1 MLIEPVIQRVAPSG
15 PNAAMLTSFRP
26 DLWSSRVAARSS
38 MEKSPFFRAWDAR
51 AFGKYLEFGLRELP
65 TALYPGSKSTTAVSP
80 SAVTLTTTKHQ
91 EAWSYVRSNFA
102 PLSMDSADSKER
114 LMNPELDPLAEGA
127 QIFTRP
133 ESMLTLLSLPQLRP
147 SVLWVY
153 GARSPINVA
162 PRQHEK
168 MNSTGTGVG
177 GSGGAKLGR
186 VEQVILEGAAHLIP
200 FEQVNECAETIAGW
214 LEKELQRYGEDKLFY
229 QTHKRGKSER
239 DMLVL
244 SKQWMKAVRQN
255 SDVKR
260 PVKEKL

>member
-1 MLIEPVIQRVAPSG
+1 
-15 PNAAMLTSFRP
+15 
-26 DLWSSRVAARSS
+26 
-38 MEKSPFFRAWDAR
+38 MEMIPFFRAWDAR
-51 AFGKYLEFGLRELP
+51 VFDKYLEFGLRELP
-65 TALYPGSKSTTAVSP
+65 TALYRGPEMTTAVSP

-91 EAWSYVRSNFA
+91 EAWSYVRPIFA
-102 PLSMDSADSKER
+102 PLSVDSADSKER
-114 LMNPELDPLAEGA
+114 LINPELDPLAEDT

-133 ESMLTLLSLPQLRP
+133 ESMLTLLNLPQLRP

-168 MNSTGTGVG
+168 MNCTGTGVG

-200 FEQVNECAETIAGW
+200 FEQVKECAETIVGW
-214 LEKELQRYGEDKLFY
+214 LEKEMQRYREDKLFY
-229 QTHKRGKSER
+229 ETYRSGKSQR

-260 PVKEKL
+260 PDKEKL